1 MGRPA
6 LAGGPMSSAK
16 ILLPAPR
23 VATEQEIRDV
33 VVAQPRR
40 GLPELIERALAASG
54 ALLRGHFG
62 LQVGKHTE
70 YFIRFRALARDPE
83 VLDAIAGHL
92 LATVVVPPDAVILV
106 PESAGYFLG
115 EAIRARADSGAT
127 LAVARTDIERRPAR
141 SLLHGA
147 IPAGRPVVVVN
158 DVVTTGASLEPLL
171 DLVGDAGATVAAA
184 LVFGALDGTGFRAML
199 NRRRIAGDHLVEA
212 GPAWAVLEPERCAA
226 CAAGHLP
233 LVPAAE
239 LN

>member
-1 MGRPA
+1 M
-6 LAGGPMSSAK
+6 LAS
-16 ILLPAPR
+16 PR

-33 VVAQPRR
+33 VVAQPRA
-40 GLPELIERALAASG
+40 GLPDLIERALAASG

-70 YFIRFRALARDPE
+70 YFIRFRALARDE
-83 VLDAIAGHL
+83 QVLAAISGHL
-92 LATVVVPPDAVILV
+92 LSTITIPADAVVLV

-115 EAIRARADSGAT
+115 EAIRARAGASTT

-141 SLLHGA
+141 SLLHGT

-171 DLVGDAGATVAAA
+171 DLVGDQGGTVAAA

-199 NRRRIAGDHLVEA
+199 SRRRIAGDHLIEA
-212 GPAWAVLEPERCAA
+212 GPAWAVMDPDRCTA
-226 CAAGHLP
+226 CAAGTPP
-233 LVPAAE
+233 LIPAAE

>member
-1 MGRPA
+1 MT
-6 LAGGPMSSAK
+6 LS
-16 ILLPAPR
+16 APR
-23 VATEQEIRDV
+23 GATEQEIRDV
-33 VVAQPRR
+33 VVAQPRA
-40 GLPELIERALAASG
+40 GLPDLIERALVASG

-70 YFIRFRALARDPE
+70 YFIRFRALARDEDVIAAIASHLLSTVTIPD
-83 VLDAIAGHL
+83 DAI
-92 LATVVVPPDAVILV
+92 VLV

-115 EAIRARADSGAT
+115 EAIRAKAGGNVT

-147 IPAGRPVVVVN
+147 LPAGRPVVVVN

-171 DLVGDAGATVAAA
+171 DLVGDQGGTVAAA

-199 NRRRIAGDHLVEA
+199 SRRRIAGDHLIEA
-212 GPAWAVLEPERCAA
+212 GPAWAVLDPGLCPA
-226 CAAGHLP
+226 CAAGGPP
-233 LVPAAE
+233 LIPAAE

>member
-1 MGRPA
+1 MR
-6 LAGGPMSSAK
+6 SS
-16 ILLPAPR
+16 PR
-23 VATEQEIRDV
+23 VATETEIRDV
-33 VVAQPRR
+33 VVAQPRT
-40 GLPELIERALAASG
+40 GLPDLIERALVASG

-70 YFIRFRALARDPE
+70 YFIRFRALARDAD
-83 VLDAIAGHL
+83 VLAAIAGHL
-92 LATVVVPPDAVILV
+92 LATITVPDDAVILV

-115 EAIRARADSGAT
+115 EAIRARAGARTT

-147 IPAGRPVVVVN
+147 LPTGRPVVVVN

-171 DLVGDAGATVAAA
+171 DLVGDQGGTVAAA

-199 NRRRIAGDHLVEA
+199 SRRRIAGDHLIEA
-212 GPAWAVLEPERCAA
+212 GPAWAVMDPDRCTA
-226 CAAGHLP
+226 CAAGTLP
-233 LVPAAE
+233 LLPAAE